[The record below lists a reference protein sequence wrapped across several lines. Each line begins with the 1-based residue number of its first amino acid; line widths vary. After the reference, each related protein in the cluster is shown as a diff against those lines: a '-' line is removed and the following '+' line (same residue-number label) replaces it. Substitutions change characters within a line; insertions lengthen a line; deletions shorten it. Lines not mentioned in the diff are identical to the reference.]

1 MSGPGEE
8 SPRENKKIKKM
19 SETSVGQPM
28 QRWEYSRT
36 YQRKCRGRGVNDRSR
51 FRSGVGPPRPS
62 AAAPRLHLSSTAD
75 LDLIH
80 PQHLQSTRAAPIG
93 EWRRGEADDELRR
106 PESGT
111 KENGGS
117 REPERRTSRSRQKG
131 DRETRARRE
140 CPFYPRRPPCC
151 NPPQP
156 TGSVPG

>member
-28 QRWEYSRT
+28 QWWEYSRT
-36 YQRKCRGRGVNDRSR
+36 YQRKCRGRGVSDRSR
-51 FRSGVGPPRPS
+51 FRSG
-62 AAAPRLHLSSTAD
+62 APRLHLSSTAD
-75 LDLIH
+75 LDLVH
-80 PQHLQSTRAAPIG
+80 PQHLQSTCAAPIG
-93 EWRRGEADDELRR
+93 ERRRGEADDELRR

-117 REPERRTSRSRQKG
+117 GELERRTSRSHQKG
-131 DRETRARRE
+131 DQETRARRE
-140 CPFYPRRPPCC
+140 RPFYPRRPPCC